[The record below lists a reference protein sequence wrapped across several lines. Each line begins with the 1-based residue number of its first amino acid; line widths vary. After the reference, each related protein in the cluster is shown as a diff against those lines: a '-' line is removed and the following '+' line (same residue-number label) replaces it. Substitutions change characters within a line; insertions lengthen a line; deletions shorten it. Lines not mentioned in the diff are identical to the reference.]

1 MWQTRWVVATL
12 KALFPDAEFDVINIK
27 TQGDKILD
35 VPLAK
40 IGDKGLFVKELEK
53 ALSDGQIDFAVH
65 SMKDMPTAL
74 PEDLTIGAITERE
87 DPHDVLISRLGVGL
101 EQLPQGARLGTS
113 SLRRSAQLRHFRPD
127 LRLLDL
133 RGNLDTRLRKADTE
147 EFDGVIVAAAGV
159 HRLEHAARITQYIP
173 YTICLPAVGQGALA
187 VESRRDD
194 RKIQPLLD
202 RLNHEPTRLCV
213 GAERALMNALE
224 GGCQIPIGAHAELQG
239 TTLVLDGVVAS
250 LDGSTLVRAQDSGAP
265 SEALEIGQRLAARL
279 IEMGAGEILREVRGE

>member
-1 MWQTRWVVATL
+1 MWQTRWVISRL
-12 KALFPDAEFDVINIK
+12 KALFPDTAFEIVNMK

-40 IGDKGLFVKELEK
+40 IGDKGLFVKELER

-74 PEDLTIGAITERE
+74 PEDLTIGAISERE
-87 DPHDVLISRLGVGL
+87 DPHDVLVSRLGLGL
-101 EQLPQGARLGTS
+101 EQLPENARLGTS

-159 HRLEHAARITQYIP
+159 RRLEHAARITQFIP
-173 YTICLPAVGQGALA
+173 YEICLPAVGQGALA
-187 VESRRDD
+187 IESRRDD
-194 RKIQPLLD
+194 RKIHPLLD

-213 GAERALMNALE
+213 HAERALMNTLE
-224 GGCQIPIGAHAELQG
+224 GGCQIPIGAHAELEG
-239 TTLVLDGVVAS
+239 NRIVLDGVVAS
-250 LDGSTLVRAQDSGAP
+250 VDGSTLVRAQESG
-265 SEALEIGQRLAARL
+265 SSNEAVEIGQRLAARL
-279 IEMGAGEILREVRGE
+279 IEMGADEILKEVRG